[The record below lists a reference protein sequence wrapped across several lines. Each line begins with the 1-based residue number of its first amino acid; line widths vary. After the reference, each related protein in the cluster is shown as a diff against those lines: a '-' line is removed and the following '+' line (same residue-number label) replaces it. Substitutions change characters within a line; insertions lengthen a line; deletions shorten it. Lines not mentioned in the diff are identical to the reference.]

1 MRLQQI
7 RSLTEDIRFYY
18 KRLRNNKDELEP
30 RRKSKV
36 APPPTEQHQRATRV
50 LIDTNSFSFL
60 HLFQV
65 ANIYFDASLQCG
77 DHCYVGLPFVL
88 KCKFFFRSVCKQG
101 CTESQYVLWKQL
113 LRFLSEEIESPTLFL
128 SDKYNYFVNLSDS
141 AMHTGISETCEQKKV
156 CCSSSDYGAS
166 VLQFHILKPQLRC
179 FTSPIDWCIFDF
191 IMSLI

>member
-101 CTESQYVLWKQL
+101 CTESQSVHLKQL

-128 SDKYNYFVNLSDS
+128 SENTTTLSTFLILQCILVYLRPVNKKKFAALVQIMEPLCCNFIFLSLSYDVLPHRS
-141 AMHTGISETCEQKKV
+141 TG
-156 CCSSSDYGAS
+156 AF
-166 VLQFHILKPQLRC
+166 LILLC
-179 FTSPIDWCIFDF
+179 H
-191 IMSLI
+191 

>member
-50 LIDTNSFSFL
+50 LINTNSFSFL

-101 CTESQYVLWKQL
+101 CTESQSVHWKQL
-113 LRFLSEEIESPTLFL
+113 LRFLSEEKKKSPTLFL
-128 SDKYNYFVNLSDS
+128 SENTTTLSTFLILQCILVYLRPVNKKKFAALVQIMEPLCCNFIFLSLSYDVLPHRS
-141 AMHTGISETCEQKKV
+141 TG
-156 CCSSSDYGAS
+156 AF
-166 VLQFHILKPQLRC
+166 LILLC
-179 FTSPIDWCIFDF
+179 H
-191 IMSLI
+191 

>member
-88 KCKFFFRSVCKQG
+88 KCKFFFFFGACVNRAVPNLSLYTGSSCWGFWVKK
-101 CTESQYVLWKQL
+101 SKVLLYFCQKNTTTLSTFLILQCIL
-113 LRFLSEEIESPTLFL
+113 VYLRPVNKKKFAALVQIMEPLCCNFIFLSLSYDVLPHRSTGAFL
-128 SDKYNYFVNLSDS
+128 
-141 AMHTGISETCEQKKV
+141 
-156 CCSSSDYGAS
+156 
-166 VLQFHILKPQLRC
+166 ILLC
-179 FTSPIDWCIFDF
+179 H
-191 IMSLI
+191 

>member
-50 LIDTNSFSFL
+50 LINTNSFSFL

-88 KCKFFFRSVCKQG
+88 KCKFVFFFGACVNRAVPNLSLYTGSSCWGFWVKK
-101 CTESQYVLWKQL
+101 SKVLLYFCQKTQQL
-113 LRFLSEEIESPTLFL
+113 CQPFWFCNAYWYIWDLWTKKKFAALVQIMEPLCCNFIFLSLSYDVLPHRSTGAFL
-128 SDKYNYFVNLSDS
+128 
-141 AMHTGISETCEQKKV
+141 
-156 CCSSSDYGAS
+156 
-166 VLQFHILKPQLRC
+166 ILLC
-179 FTSPIDWCIFDF
+179 H
-191 IMSLI
+191 